1 MNEEIIKKALTELR
15 NGKERKFDQT
25 LDLIINLKKFDVKKN
40 SLNFFASVPNKI
52 KEKKIC
58 AFLEVRNNS
67 VDTITKE
74 EFKRYSDKKELKKLV
89 KKFDFF
95 ISQGSLMASVATTF
109 GRVLGPAGK
118 MPSPQMGILM
128 NPNDKEINELKKKIN
143 ENVRIRTKEA
153 SIKIAIGKQS
163 MKDEQLAENIM
174 SVYNAVLNA
183 LSKGKENIKNVEL
196 KFTMTKPVKISE
208 NDGKN

>member
-1 MNEEIIKKALTELR
+1 
-15 NGKERKFDQT
+15 
-25 LDLIINLKKFDVKKN
+25 
-40 SLNFFASVPNKI
+40 
-52 KEKKIC
+52 
-58 AFLEVRNNS
+58 
-67 VDTITKE
+67 
-74 EFKRYSDKKELKKLV
+74 
-89 KKFDFF
+89 
-95 ISQGSLMASVATTF
+95 MASVATTF